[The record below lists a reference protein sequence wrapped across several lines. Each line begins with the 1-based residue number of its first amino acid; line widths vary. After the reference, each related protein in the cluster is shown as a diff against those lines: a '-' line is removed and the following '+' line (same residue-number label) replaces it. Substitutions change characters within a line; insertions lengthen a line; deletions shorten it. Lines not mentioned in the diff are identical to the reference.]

1 MDDYYTLLGVE
12 PEAPTDEIRTAYRE
26 KRASLDAKGDKSEM
40 AQLNR
45 AWNVLS
51 DPYQR
56 GRYDEQ
62 RAQAGDS
69 VDGDTVDVDSVE
81 RATTAAPPRRRGLFQ
96 PPDRSA
102 PPPQP
107 TIAPPTG
114 TSFAPVRK
122 RVVAMVIDLLVILG
136 LYAGSIFLTNAL
148 LDANHKAD
156 VDREKDLREQIDDQR
171 EVVDDL
177 DNTADDAEDRVTEL
191 QDANAS
197 QSDID
202 DARERAAAARDSA
215 DAADDELQELEDD
228 YDDVSRKLAPTQNA
242 VSIAFVVVSLLLLV
256 VPSAFTGQTL
266 GKKLQGIRAI
276 KQDGSRLGWSGAMR
290 RYGLLVVGTYAISLL
305 LGPLAPAIALVIVL
319 GWMRNANQQ
328 GMHDR
333 LAKTIV
339 VQGKPDLSGG

>member
-1 MDDYYTLLGVE
+1 MTTDDYYTLLGVE

-26 KRASLDAKGDKSEM
+26 KRAGLDAKGDKSEL
-40 AQLNR
+40 ARLNR

-62 RAQAGDS
+62 RAQAGG
-69 VDGDTVDVDSVE
+69 DGDTVEVESVE
-81 RATTAAPPRRRGLFQ
+81 RGTTAAPPRRRGLFQ

-102 PPPQP
+102 PPPRP
-107 TIAPPTG
+107 TVEPPPG
-114 TSFAPVRK
+114 TSFAPARK
-122 RVVAMVIDLLVILG
+122 RVVAMVIDLLVILA
-136 LYAGSIFLTNAL
+136 LYAGSILLTNAL
-148 LDANHKAD
+148 LDANHKAE
-156 VDREKDLREQIDDQR
+156 VDREKDLREQINDQR
-171 EVVDDL
+171 DLVDDL
-177 DNTADDAEDRVTEL
+177 DNAADDAEDRVAEL
-191 QDANAS
+191 QDRNAS

-202 DARERAAAARDSA
+202 AARERAVAARDKA
-215 DAADDELQELEDD
+215 DAADNKRETLEDD

-242 VSIAFVVVSLLLLV
+242 VSIAFVVVALLLLV
-256 VPSAFTGQTL
+256 APSALTGQTL
-266 GKKLQGIRAI
+266 GKKLQGIRVI

-305 LGPLAPAIALVIVL
+305 LGPLAPAIALIVVL
-319 GWMRNANQQ
+319 GWMRNPNQQ

-339 VQGKPDLSGG
+339 VQETQA